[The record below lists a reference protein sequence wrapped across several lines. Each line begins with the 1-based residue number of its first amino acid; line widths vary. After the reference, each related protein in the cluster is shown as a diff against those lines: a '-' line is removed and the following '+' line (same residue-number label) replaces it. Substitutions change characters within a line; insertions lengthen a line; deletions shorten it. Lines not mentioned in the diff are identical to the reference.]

1 MFTDRILR
9 DYCRQIREVEEKM
22 EAAYRELVEKLT
34 HPEYKSFFARLV
46 DEERGH
52 QGQIDSII
60 SLFNGE

>member
-22 EAAYRELVEKLT
+22 ETGYREILERLT
-34 HPEYKSFFARLV
+34 HPEYKSIFARLV

-60 SLFNGE
+60 SIFKGE